1 MVSRYAKLF
10 VMLTK
15 MEDMARM
22 MEIADFPNSEEL
34 VQTIRDYVSEFRPTL
49 TEYTNLMD
57 AGIPHPWFEMLENK
71 ITENYNALL
80 GHMEENGLVEYM
92 IL

>member
-1 MVSRYAKLF
+1 
-10 VMLTK
+10 
-15 MEDMARM
+15 MEAMARM
-22 MEIADFPNSEEL
+22 MEIKYFPNSEEL
-34 VQTIRDYVSEFRPTL
+34 IKTIREYVAEFRSTL

-57 AGIPHPWFEMLENK
+57 AGTPHPCFDMLEDR
-71 ITENYNALL
+71 IIENYKALL